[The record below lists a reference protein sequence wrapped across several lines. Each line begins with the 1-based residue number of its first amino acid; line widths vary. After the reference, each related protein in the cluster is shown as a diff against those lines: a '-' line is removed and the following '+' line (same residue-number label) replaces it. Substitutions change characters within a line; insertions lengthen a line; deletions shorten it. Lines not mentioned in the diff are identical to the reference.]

1 MNKGDTSS
9 GVISLDNRKE
19 FQYEIFYN
27 PVNSVIREF
36 LKRGLGGNNVE
47 KVSGMILPIPNM

>member
-1 MNKGDTSS
+1 M
-9 GVISLDNRKE
+9 ISLDNRKE